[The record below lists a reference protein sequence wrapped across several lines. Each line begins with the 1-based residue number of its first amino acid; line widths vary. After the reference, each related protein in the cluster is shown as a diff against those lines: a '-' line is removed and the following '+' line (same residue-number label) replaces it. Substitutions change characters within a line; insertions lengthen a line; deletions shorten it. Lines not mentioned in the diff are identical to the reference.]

1 MPRTRRPLSE
11 TDEPVSTNTAT
22 NPTQIG
28 HPTGISTSI
37 STEEI
42 REYFECPIC
51 LLVPRPG
58 TPIFACSQGHMVCNV
73 CRPQIRLC
81 PICRIAITE
90 ENQQRLYFAERL
102 LEDKVPAECKF
113 SEFGCEVELIGYL
126 LMQHEN
132 GKCPFEPVN
141 CDFNHR
147 GCVETVSR
155 AKKFDHVEHC
165 SFRLVDC
172 PIPSCKVQIVKKKLI
187 HHLKE
192 AHGNPDTLMSHRTLM
207 ILFLLSVLLNV
218 IFMLVYLG
226 LDQ

>member
-1 MPRTRRPLSE
+1 M
-11 TDEPVSTNTAT
+11 
-22 NPTQIG
+22 
-28 HPTGISTSI
+28 
-37 STEEI
+37 
-42 REYFECPIC
+42 
-51 LLVPRPG
+51 
-58 TPIFACSQGHMVCNV
+58 
-73 CRPQIRLC
+73 
-81 PICRIAITE
+81 
-90 ENQQRLYFAERL
+90 
-102 LEDKVPAECKF
+102 EDKVPAECKF
-113 SEFGCEVELIGYL
+113 SEFGCEVELIGHL

-132 GKCPFEPVN
+132 GRCPFEPVN

-226 LDQ
+226 LDLENENSLLAKVVNEKPLVKKKKKSLFIADFIARA

>member
-1 MPRTRRPLSE
+1 LH
-11 TDEPVSTNTAT
+11 DGIGQSTNL
-22 NPTQIG
+22 NEQC
-28 HPTGISTSI
+28 STWSN
-37 STEEI
+37 
-42 REYFECPIC
+42 F
-51 LLVPRPG
+51 LAL
-58 TPIFACSQGHMVCNV
+58 
-73 CRPQIRLC
+73 
-81 PICRIAITE
+81 
-90 ENQQRLYFAERL
+90 
-102 LEDKVPAECKF
+102 
-113 SEFGCEVELIGYL
+113 
-126 LMQHEN
+126 
-132 GKCPFEPVN
+132 EPVN

-207 ILFLLSVLLNV
+207 ILFLLSVLLNI